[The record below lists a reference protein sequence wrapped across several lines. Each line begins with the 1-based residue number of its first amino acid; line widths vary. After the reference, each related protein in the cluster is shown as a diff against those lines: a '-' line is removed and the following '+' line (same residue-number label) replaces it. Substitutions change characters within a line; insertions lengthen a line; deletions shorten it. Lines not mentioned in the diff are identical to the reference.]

1 MMFRP
6 LIYIY
11 SLILHIVNNVINYNE
26 FALFFIAVDGP
37 GSPSLLDKAECV
49 QDRNSPIPSNNSNG
63 ANITSSEKCDNISQN
78 KIGNTR

>member
-1 MMFRP
+1 M
-6 LIYIY
+6 
-11 SLILHIVNNVINYNE
+11 
-26 FALFFIAVDGP
+26 FFIAVDGP

-63 ANITSSEKCDNISQN
+63 ANITSSEKCDNMPQK